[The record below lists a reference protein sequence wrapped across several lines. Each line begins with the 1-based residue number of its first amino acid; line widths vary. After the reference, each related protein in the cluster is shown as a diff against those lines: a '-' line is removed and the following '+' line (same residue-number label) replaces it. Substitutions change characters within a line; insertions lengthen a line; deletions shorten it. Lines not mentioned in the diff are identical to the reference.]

1 MEKHEIWEL
10 LIISISSVGPANSKK
25 VGIKQI
31 YQNLTSDEF
40 QWPQHI
46 KQIQLSIQDVA
57 RGLTSNTECIDMFE
71 FVDADEKDIYFRLK
85 DSKDKLLKKLR
96 NSNNKV
102 VEQPWIT
109 AYKSNKLLD
118 QKNAQ
123 MKIHNF
129 NENKNKNLI
138 Y

>member
-10 LIISISSVGPANSKK
+10 LIISISSVGPTNSKK